1 MRASRTP
8 RPSDVRSLVAVPIHS
23 ATGTLLGFIG
33 FDDTEKCRTWLPE
46 DVRALRAVSQ
56 MISSDWEAQ
65 QAKAELSPVQRTLRE
80 RNLCQPEQI
89 GTSSESEL
97 L

>member
-1 MRASRTP
+1 MDASDV
-8 RPSDVRSLVAVPIHS
+8 RPSDVRSLLAVPIHS
-23 ATGTLLGFIG
+23 TTGTLQGFIG

-46 DVRALRAVSQ
+46 DVRVLRAVSE

-65 QAKAELSPVQRTLRE
+65 QAKAEVSQVHRTLRE
-80 RNLCQPEQI
+80 RNLSDPEPLPL
-89 GTSSESEL
+89 SSESEL